1 MKQNFEIKHVVRAR
15 IVPANKKSPSKMKR
29 TYHVFIFFHGCEK
42 TYKFKNGKT
51 LHTKN
56 NDILFL
62 PKGDEYTVT
71 CTQLGE
77 TYSINFEL
85 YEDIP
90 LSHFVFRPKNTA
102 AFFEYFKA
110 AESAW
115 RKKYTGYEMRLKAE
129 AYNVICNMIKE
140 YEMDYVGK
148 NGNDRL
154 KPAFDYIHNNY
165 NKNTISMNTLASLC
179 GMSEVYFR
187 KIFTN
192 VTGTTPLKYINSLK
206 IASAKELLLSKSCT
220 VAKAAELSGF
230 KCDSYFS
237 REFKKHTGMSPMEY
251 KNRTEQKKHPTE
263 VGCFK
268 FIRQS
273 R

>member
-1 MKQNFEIKHVVRAR
+1 MNNFVKQNFEIKNVVRAR
-15 IVPANKKSPSKMKR
+15 IVPANKKAPSKMKR
-29 TYHVFIFFHGCEK
+29 HYYVFIFYHGCEK
-42 TYKFKNGKT
+42 TYKFKDGKT

-62 PKGDEYTVT
+62 PKDSEYTVT
-71 CTQLGE
+71 CTKLGE

-85 YEDIP
+85 YEEMP
-90 LSHFVFRPKNTA
+90 LSPFVFRPKNST
-102 AFFEYFKA
+102 AFFEYFKS

-140 YEMDYVGK
+140 YELDYVGTK
-148 NGNDRL
+148 SNDRL
-154 KPAFDYIHNNY
+154 KPALDYIHSNY
-165 NKNTISMNTLASLC
+165 NTDLISIGTLATLC
-179 GMSEVYFR
+179 GMSEVSFR

-192 VTGTTPLKYINSLK
+192 SMGITPIKYINSLK

-237 REFKKHTGMSPMEY
+237 REFKKYTGMSPTEY
-251 KNRTEQKKHPTE
+251 KNS
-263 VGCFK
+263 
-268 FIRQS
+268 ID
-273 R
+273 